1 MDEELTTSQL
11 DLTEPTSAEPEYSEP
26 STESYEAPAEDN
38 SGYDYQGNFTEPSA
52 PEPEVALDDNGEV
65 KFSEDF
71 FDNVNDEPMPPEYYT
86 RDELLN
92 TPYENWNVE
101 RLNGDVREFIPIV
114 REQLQR
120 RAMLQQ
126 LSQLPTTPPFMQEV
140 QPYTPQ
146 QLAEEAQKLAIEKLG
161 LEDPDDFDEYE
172 GSHRAAFDMASQELL
187 QKRNAEVQ
195 NYQRG
200 TVEFQNLQKFN
211 AELAMQP
218 DFRDFDAWFTGK
230 LRARGITPQQVNAAL
245 QAYAVQSG
253 GNFGIIQ
260 GVISNWYR
268 EFQAERNGNRTSSP
282 TRMHDTRP
290 PVLESTRGGTSYDT
304 RRGVNLR
311 SLGEMDVDA
320 QAQALMNMR
329 LV

>member
-1 MDEELTTSQL
+1 MTTSQL
-11 DLTEPTSAEPEYSEP
+11 DPAEPISAEPDYSEP
-26 STESYEAPAEDN
+26 DYAP
-38 SGYDYQGNFTEPSA
+38 
-52 PEPEVALDDNGEV
+52 PEPEPDYEPTTEPNYSNIGADEPEVTLDDNGEV
-65 KFSEDF
+65 KFREDF

-92 TPYENWNVE
+92 TPYENWDVE

-120 RAMLQQ
+120 RAIIQQ
-126 LSQLPTTPPFMQEV
+126 LSQRPTTPPFMQEV

-187 QKRNAEVQ
+187 QRRNAEVQ

-200 TVEFQNLQKFN
+200 TTEFQQLQKFN
-211 AELAMQP
+211 AELALQP

-230 LRARGITPQQVNAAL
+230 LQVRGITPQQVNAGL
-245 QAYAVQSG
+245 MEYARRSG
-253 GNFGIIQ
+253 GNFGVIQ

-268 EFQAERNGNRTSSP
+268 EYQAERNGNRTSSAP
-282 TRMHDTRP
+282 RQPSNRP
-290 PVLESTRGGTSYDT
+290 PILESTRGGTSYDT

-311 SLGEMDVDA
+311 SLGEMDPDA
-320 QAQALMNMR
+320 QAQALMNMG

>member
-11 DLTEPTSAEPEYSEP
+11 EATEPISSEPEYSEP
-26 STESYEAPAEDN
+26 
-38 SGYDYQGNFTEPSA
+38 DYTP
-52 PEPEVALDDNGEV
+52 PEPEPDYEPTAEPNYSNIGADEPEVTLDDNGEV
-65 KFSEDF
+65 KFSENF
-71 FDNVNDEPMPPEYYT
+71 FDNVNDKPMPPEYYT

-92 TPYENWNVE
+92 TPYENWDVE

-120 RAMLQQ
+120 RAIMQQ
-126 LSQLPTTPPFMQEV
+126 LSQRPTTPPFMQEV

-146 QLAEEAQKLAIEKLG
+146 ELAEEAQKLAIEKLG

-187 QKRNAEVQ
+187 QRRNAEVQ

-200 TVEFQNLQKFN
+200 TTEFQQLQKFN
-211 AELAMQP
+211 AELALQP

-230 LRARGITPQQVNAAL
+230 LQARGITPQQVNAGL
-245 QAYAVQSG
+245 MEYARRSG

-268 EFQAERNGNRTSSP
+268 EYQAERGGGSRTSSAARQP
-282 TRMHDTRP
+282 ANRP

-311 SLGEMDVDA
+311 SLGEMDPDA
-320 QAQALMNMR
+320 QAEALMRMG

>member
-11 DLTEPTSAEPEYSEP
+11 DQAEPISSEPEY
-26 STESYEAPAEDN
+26 AP
-38 SGYDYQGNFTEPSA
+38 
-52 PEPEVALDDNGEV
+52 PEPEPEYEPTTEPNYSNIGADEPEVTLDDNGEV

-92 TPYENWNVE
+92 TPYENWDVE

-120 RAMLQQ
+120 RAIMQQ
-126 LSQLPTTPPFMQEV
+126 LSQRPTTTPFLQEV

-146 QLAEEAQKLAIEKLG
+146 ELAEEAQKLAIEKLG

-187 QKRNAEVQ
+187 QRRNAEVQ

-200 TVEFQNLQKFN
+200 TTEFQQLQKFN
-211 AELAMQP
+211 AELALQP

-230 LRARGITPQQVNAAL
+230 LQARGITPQQVNAGL
-245 QAYAVQSG
+245 MEYARRSG

-268 EFQAERNGNRTSSP
+268 EYQAERQGNRPSSP
-282 TRMHDTRP
+282 TRQPANRP
-290 PVLESTRGGTSYDT
+290 PILESTRGGTSYDT

-311 SLGEMDVDA
+311 SLGEMDPDA
-320 QAQALMNMR
+320 QAQALMNMG

>member
-11 DLTEPTSAEPEYSEP
+11 DLTEP
-26 STESYEAPAEDN
+26 
-38 SGYDYQGNFTEPSA
+38 SA
-52 PEPEVALDDNGEV
+52 PEPEVSLDDNGEV

-71 FDNVNDEPMPPEYYT
+71 FDNVNEEPMPPEYYT

-92 TPYENWNVE
+92 TPYENWDVE

-126 LSQLPTTPPFMQEV
+126 LSQRPTTPPFMQEV

-187 QKRNAEVQ
+187 QRRNAEVE
-195 NYQRG
+195 NYHRG
-200 TVEFQNLQKFN
+200 ATEFQQLQKFN

-230 LRARGITPQQVNAAL
+230 LQARGITPQQVNTGL
-245 QAYAVQSG
+245 MEYARRSG

-268 EFQAERNGNRTSSP
+268 EYQAERNGNRTSSP
-282 TRMHDTRP
+282 ARMHESRP

-320 QAQALMNMR
+320 QAQALMNMG

>member
-11 DLTEPTSAEPEYSEP
+11 DPAEPISAEPDYSEP
-26 STESYEAPAEDN
+26 DYAP
-38 SGYDYQGNFTEPSA
+38 
-52 PEPEVALDDNGEV
+52 PEPEPDYEPTTEPNYSNIGADEPEVTLDDNGEV
-65 KFSEDF
+65 KFREDF

-92 TPYENWNVE
+92 TPYENWDVE

-120 RAMLQQ
+120 RAIMQQ
-126 LSQLPTTPPFMQEV
+126 LSQRPTTPPFMQEV

-187 QKRNAEVQ
+187 QRRNAEVQ

-200 TVEFQNLQKFN
+200 TTEFQQLQKFN
-211 AELAMQP
+211 AELALQP

-230 LRARGITPQQVNAAL
+230 LQVRGITPQQVNAGL
-245 QAYAVQSG
+245 MEYARRSG
-253 GNFGIIQ
+253 GNFGVIQ

-268 EFQAERNGNRTSSP
+268 EYQAERNGTRTSSP
-282 TRMHDTRP
+282 TRQPANRP
-290 PVLESTRGGTSYDT
+290 PILESTRGGTSYDT

-311 SLGEMDVDA
+311 SLGEMDPDA
-320 QAQALMNMR
+320 QAQALMNMG